1 MVLRLLLNHI
11 RLKINIVTLGCSKN
25 NVDSEVLAARLQSKG
40 HTVWHNSTK
49 EHGIDTVIINTC
61 AFIQDAKAQAVD
73 EILLQAG
80 RKKQG
85 LIKKLYVIGCLAQ
98 RYEKDLR
105 ASVPEIDGIYP
116 FLRLNEL
123 TDDDDFNLLGTTDRI
138 LSTPSYYAYLKVSE
152 GCDRQCAYCAIP
164 LIRGKQVSKPVEML
178 VEEATKLA
186 ESGVKELMLIAQDL
200 TAYGT
205 DLYKRR
211 DLERL
216 LRRIADVKGIEW
228 IRLHYAYP
236 INFPYEILDVMNEY
250 SNICRYLDIPLQHVS
265 EEVLKSMGRGGN
277 REQMYRLV
285 ERIRSKVPGIAIRT
299 TLLSGYPVETR
310 EHHKE
315 LLQFVKDMRFDRLGF
330 FSYSQ
335 EEGTPAYPLGDPIK
349 EREKNRRLEELI
361 ATQEEISYELNQQKV
376 GQALKVIIDSEEKD
390 CYIGRT
396 EFDSPEVDDA
406 VIIKKDKKLEIGTFC
421 TVLVEKADH
430 FDLYGKIL

>member
-1 MVLRLLLNHI
+1 MRLLSNPI
-11 RLKINIVTLGCSKN
+11 RLKINIITLGCSKN

-40 HTVWHNSTK
+40 HTVYHNSAK
-49 EHGIDTVIINTC
+49 EHGIDAVVINTC
-61 AFIQDAKAQAVD
+61 AFIQDAKQQAID
-73 EILLQAG
+73 EILLQAE

-85 LIKKLYVIGCLAQ
+85 LIKKLFVIGCLAQ
-98 RYEKDLR
+98 RYEEDLR
-105 ASVPEIDGIYP
+105 ASVPEIDGVYP
-116 FLRLNEL
+116 FVRLNEL
-123 TDDDDFNLLGTTDRI
+123 IGDEDFDLLHSSDRI

-152 GCDRQCAYCAIP
+152 GCDRQCSYCAIP

-186 ESGVKELMLIAQDL
+186 KSGVKELMLIAQDL

-205 DLYKRR
+205 DIYKRR

-285 ERIRSKVPGIAIRT
+285 ERIRSKVPSIAIRT

-315 LLQFVKDMRFDRLGF
+315 LVQFVKDMRFDRLGF

-335 EEGTPAYPLGDPIK
+335 EEGTPAYELGDPIK
-349 EREKNRRLEELI
+349 ECEKNRRLEELI
-361 ATQEEISYELNQQKV
+361 ATQEEIALDLNRKKV
-376 GQALKVIIDSEEKD
+376 GSVLKVIIDTED
-390 CYIGRT
+390 ARHYVGRT
-396 EFDSPEVDDA
+396 EFDSPDVDNA
-406 VIIKKDKKLEIGTFC
+406 VLIPKKEKLKIGEFYP
-421 TVLVEKADH
+421 VRIDKADS
-430 FDLYGKIL
+430 FDLYGTKV